1 MLKKSSMSLY
11 RLLFILL
18 LAGSFPAMAAEWKI
32 GVLALRGANS
42 TQSHWQI
49 LADTL
54 NESLP
59 GEHFTLQPLNL
70 DEMRDA
76 IAERKIDFLLTNPAQ
91 FIQLDSRY
99 HLRWLLSLR
108 SSVEP
113 DSATRNVIGSL
124 ILVRADSDINEV
136 KNLIGKKVGAIS
148 PDAFGGYLLSYK
160 VLRDMGYDAEK
171 DFRMQFLGF
180 PADAL
185 LYALRDSSLS
195 AAIIPVCLLENM
207 DSEGLIDKNQ
217 FRPLIE
223 HASTLPCKTSTELY
237 PNWSFAA
244 LNDVPDNLVDKV
256 TKTLLSSDKSGMRWG
271 APASVNQVETLL
283 RDVNQHPQQRQ
294 IWQDIMS
301 WLIQHQLSLG
311 LVLLFFIL
319 LGVNH
324 VWIAFL
330 VRRRSRQLEE
340 AHNRLRQQEANLEK
354 AQRLNILGEMAS
366 GFAHEL
372 NQPLSAIRHYAQGC
386 ILRLKKESDDHPLIN
401 ALTKI
406 DNQAQRGADIIRNLR
421 LWAGKPHQ
429 EVALQLSEQHV
440 IPTIQHIW
448 QLLRVSQHYPQVK
461 LMLPDSRDV
470 SLKLPETLLDQLL
483 SNLISNSLQ
492 AGATTLCFSFHF
504 APERFLLVLQDDAGG
519 MQPEQLTQGITP
531 FATTKKEGLGLGLV
545 ICQRLIQSQGGDIR
559 IENNVSE
566 AGLNGLRVTLIFPY
580 HHGKSSET

>member
-1 MLKKSSMSLY
+1 MSLC
-11 RLLFILL
+11 RLMIVMVI
-18 LAGSFPAMAAEWKI
+18 AWSFPAMAAEWKI
-32 GVLALRGANS
+32 GVLALRGAAS
-42 TQSHWQI
+42 TQSQWQI

-54 NESLP
+54 NKSLP
-59 GEHFTLQPLNL
+59 DEHFTLLPLNL
-70 DEMRDA
+70 DEMRNA
-76 IAERKIDFLLTNPAQ
+76 ISERKIDFLLTNPAQ

-108 SSVEP
+108 SSLEP

-124 ILVRADSDINEV
+124 ILVRADGDITEA

-148 PDAFGGYLLSYK
+148 PDAFGGYLLGYK

-185 LYALRDSSLS
+185 LYALRDHSLS

-207 DSEGLIDKNQ
+207 DKEGLIDKTQ

-223 HASTLPCKTSTELY
+223 HDSALPCKTSTELY

-244 LNDVPDNLVDKV
+244 LSDVPDNLVDKV
-256 TKTLLSSDKSGMRWG
+256 TKTLLSSDNLRMRWG

-283 RDVNQHPQQRQ
+283 RDVNQHPRQRQ
-294 IWQDIMS
+294 IWQDIVS
-301 WLIQHQLSLG
+301 WVIQHQITITI
-311 LVLLFFIL
+311 VTLFFIL
-319 LGVNH
+319 LGINH
-324 VWIAFL
+324 IWIAFL

-340 AHNRLRQQEANLEK
+340 AHNRLRQQEANLEQ

-386 ILRLKKESDDHPLIN
+386 ILRLTKESAEHPLIGT
-401 ALTKI
+401 LTKI
-406 DNQAQRGADIIRNLR
+406 DSQAQRGADIIRNLR

-429 EVALQLSEQHV
+429 EVALPLHQQPVLA
-440 IPTIQHIW
+440 TIQHIW
-448 QLLRVSQHYPQVK
+448 QLLRVSQQYPQVK
-461 LMLPDSRDV
+461 LILPDNHDI
-470 SLKLPETLLDQLL
+470 SLKLPDTLLDQLL

-492 AGATTLCFSFHF
+492 AGANTLQFSFHL

-519 MQPEQLTQGITP
+519 MDTEQLTQGITP
-531 FATTKKEGLGLGLV
+531 FSTTKKAGLGLGLV

-559 IENNVSE
+559 IENNINE
-566 AGLNGLRVTLIFPY
+566 EGLNGLRVTLIFPY
-580 HHGKSSET
+580 TLEV